1 MVRDGIV
8 FKDEDGQVIFNQHS
22 FCELVKH
29 LLVELVGISYEEAS
43 QIVDRSPLAEPVAD
57 AMGVAMFSHDLF
69 YPQLGVKL
77 CSMAGGGVQK
87 IYMVFLREPSRRD
100 RSGSDLFHLRDG
112 FEIKMNFDRNV
123 SCFILVNALMHD
135 DFFD

>member
-1 MVRDGIV
+1 MGMQGRHQPPLQLCRCLA
-8 FKDEDGQVIFNQHS
+8 KKSREQRHQQKANQ
-22 FCELVKH
+22 
-29 LLVELVGISYEEAS
+29 G
-43 QIVDRSPLAEPVAD
+43 D
-57 AMGVAMFSHDLF
+57 AATGHELF

-100 RSGSDLFHLRDG
+100 RSGSDLFHLWDG

-123 SCFILVNALMHD
+123 SCFIFVNALMHD

>member
-1 MVRDGIV
+1 M
-8 FKDEDGQVIFNQHS
+8 QVNIYGAAIAARKS
-22 FCELVKH
+22 
-29 LLVELVGISYEEAS
+29 
-43 QIVDRSPLAEPVAD
+43 LAEQARQQRNQSNAD
-57 AMGVAMFSHDLF
+57 QCDTAVSHELF

-100 RSGSDLFHLRDG
+100 RSGSDLFHLWDG

-123 SCFILVNALMHD
+123 SCFIFVNALMHD

>member
-1 MVRDGIV
+1 MR
-8 FKDEDGQVIFNQHS
+8 EDAAWSPILREQGALE
-22 FCELVKH
+22 ELAAIG
-29 LLVELVGISYEEAS
+29 VEIIRNARNE
-43 QIVDRSPLAEPVAD
+43 
-57 AMGVAMFSHDLF
+57 LF

-123 SCFILVNALMHD
+123 SCFIFVNALMHD

>member
-1 MVRDGIV
+1 MIDA
-8 FKDEDGQVIFNQHS
+8 KK
-22 FCELVKH
+22 ELQYRLAIRMLEH
-29 LLVELVGISYEEAS
+29 LSEKGLLSAKE
-43 QIVDRSPLAEPVAD
+43 
-57 AMGVAMFSHDLF
+57 LF

-123 SCFILVNALMHD
+123 SCFIFVNALMHD